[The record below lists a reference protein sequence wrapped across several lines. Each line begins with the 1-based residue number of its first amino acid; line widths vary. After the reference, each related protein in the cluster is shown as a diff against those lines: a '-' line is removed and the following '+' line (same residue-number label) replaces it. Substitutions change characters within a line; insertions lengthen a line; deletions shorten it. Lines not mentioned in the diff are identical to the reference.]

1 MCWVAGL
8 KQAIFRNA
16 EPELMAMENEGNWG
30 GNFSYRGLTVPS
42 DCKGELKYCI
52 YFQQLCFK
60 PAQCGLR
67 WLKGFIC
74 CWHCTLWHCHCQ
86 KVKNPICEDF
96 HWACVGMFIYTDE
109 KLIRGRVVQKRFLV
123 SDLLFLYMCRASTQ
137 SSGGKNLSTR
147 LLYVCCSILLFS
159 IQFLFNSIFTYTH
172 VIICTCNL

>member
-74 CWHCTLWHCHCQ
+74 CWHCTLWHCTLSESEKPDMWGLSLGMCGHVYLYWWETYKRTCSSK
-86 KVKNPICEDF
+86 KVFGVWPVISLHVPGIHTIQWRKESEHTITVC
-96 HWACVGMFIYTDE
+96 
-109 KLIRGRVVQKRFLV
+109 
-123 SDLLFLYMCRASTQ
+123 LLFY
-137 SSGGKNLSTR
+137 
-147 LLYVCCSILLFS
+147 SIIFYSVS
-159 IQFLFNSIFTYTH
+159 I
-172 VIICTCNL
+172 